1 MCVCRLLLWRGC
13 NPRLRQTL
21 QVVEPRTPVRTPPR
35 ASDPARL
42 EVRGWRSWRL
52 EEQDTQE
59 GVTGVD
65 QQLVAELARE
75 GWGRGARAR
84 APKSALRNY
93 PVPLL
98 APASR
103 PRGRCKVAHN
113 ISQKP
118 CKFGPKHSMAKKNV
132 DFAQIDQGHCRGG
145 GLEEQ
150 VVNILGHPG
159 GQQQQGPSV
168 DCGAAFAKTACRL
181 GAAWRSAAPGTE
193 LGQVPPLLICPPKRP
208 FVPLVPRQFG
218 M

>member
-1 MCVCRLLLWRGC
+1 MATFLGFFVLLELKVHQSSLTPVLGLPARAELSSRPSKILLSAVPFFCTHLPGKTPQCPRRHQLSFSSLLQAGHVFGGGMCVCRLLLWRGC

-75 GWGRGARAR
+75 GWGRGSRAR

-118 CKFGPKHSMAKKNV
+118 CKFGPKHSVA
-132 DFAQIDQGHCRGG
+132 
-145 GLEEQ
+145 EQ
-150 VVNILGHPG
+150 
-159 GQQQQGPSV
+159 
-168 DCGAAFAKTACRL
+168 T
-181 GAAWRSAAPGTE
+181 
-193 LGQVPPLLICPPKRP
+193 
-208 FVPLVPRQFG
+208 
-218 M
+218 